1 MKTRI
6 ATLDRAIEE
15 RKATIEGLDV
25 NHTFFWAYK
34 KSLEAGND
42 LINFYD
48 VIWDN
53 DIEGIV
59 KTLNSNGI
67 NEFSISS
74 NFSGLITTLAEFD
87 KYGFTMAN
95 ITEAKET
102 YYDFAT
108 NERAIVKAI
117 RMIRK

>member
-1 MKTRI
+1 MSIKQGFPI
-6 ATLDRAIEE
+6 
-15 RKATIEGLDV
+15 
-25 NHTFFWAYK
+25 
-34 KSLEAGND
+34 
-42 LINFYD
+42 
-48 VIWDN
+48 IWDRE
-53 DIEGIV
+53 IEGIV
-59 KTLNSNGI
+59 ENLNYYKI

>member
-6 ATLDRAIEE
+6 ATIDKAIEE
-15 RKATIEGLDV
+15 RTGTIADLGV
-25 NHTFFWAYK
+25 NNTFFWAYR
-34 KSLEAGND
+34 KSLEAEND

-59 KTLNSNGI
+59 ETLNKNGI

-95 ITEAKET
+95 IIEAKET

-117 RMIRK
+117 RMIKK